1 MRTRHTVSAE
11 ACSPDP
17 DRAGPDAPTRL
28 PDWVVHLIALVIRF
42 MLERNLFGR
51 SRRAR
56 LPSWWHD
63 RPDLPPCSAM
73 ALAASIR
80 GAFGNAI
87 AWSCLR
93 RGIGPGHEDWP
104 ELSRAIVA
112 FGGSVKGFRPG
123 LPACGLQWW
132 ENPELLPGATGDIR
146 PTPAATVMARLLSR
160 LAVTEAPPPALAV
173 VPAQAEPAEAPAL
186 VRAILARAST
196 GPPTGPP
203 AGPTAPAGSTGN
215 SVATYQRGCGVAG
228 PAILIRTAATPNGIA
243 CQAAALQRQD
253 PSAKTNA
260 SLVRPVRRAAAQEG
274 LTRIRRRMTQIHADG
289 TVAGMRDPAHRA
301 A

>member
-1 MRTRHTVSAE
+1 MRTRHPVSAE
-11 ACSPDP
+11 ARSPDP
-17 DRAGPDAPTRL
+17 DRAGPDAPTPL

-63 RPDLPPCSAM
+63 RPDLPLCSAM

-146 PTPAATVMARLLSR
+146 PTPAATAMARLLSR
-160 LAVTEAPPPALAV
+160 LAVAEAPPPALAV

-186 VRAILARAST
+186 VRPILARAST

-203 AGPTAPAGSTGN
+203 AGPTSN
-215 SVATYQRGCGVAG
+215 SVTIYQRVCGVAG
-228 PAILIRTAATPNGIA
+228 PAILIPAAAAPNGIA
-243 CQAAALQRQD
+243 CRAAALRRQD

-260 SLVRPVRRAAAQEG
+260 SLVRPVWRAAAREVLHG
-274 LTRIRRRMTQIHADG
+274 
-289 TVAGMRDPAHRA
+289 
-301 A
+301 